1 MASAGRR
8 QLKKGLN
15 LDKFYHLCQNES
27 AGEKKGKTFYDS
39 TVFPFLYPLE

>member
-8 QLKKGLN
+8 RLKKGLN

-27 AGEKKGKTFYDS
+27 TGEKKGKTSYDS
-39 TVFPFLYPLE
+39 MVFQFLYPLE